1 MGIQHASIMISPQ
14 TFNAVF
20 REFITVVKL
29 GTGNPDIKHNIKKDY
44 RAWDP
49 RTLKHAGLFHDVFV
63 DCYPSVVEAGVAKLP
78 HTISDTPILCR
89 AGHTVSE
96 IFDSL
101 TDKDKVRAHA
111 CLAALFAISMASNI
125 SPGDDEV
132 CAAAHRAV
140 DAALASAEKE
150 AELGAV
156 ILDDDLVDFIKGAGA
171 LFRIGGTCGLPLDG
185 NAVDGMLSLARSI
198 TDNADPAV
206 FERLGQQ
213 MNAGKL
219 DLGAIMGEAAQLLG
233 NVDLSKL
240 DLSCLGKGGDGG
252 LDIAGLMSNMGL
264 DMTTVLAA
272 LSSMKASK

>member
-1 MGIQHASIMISPQ
+1 MISPQ

-29 GTGNPDIKHNIKKDY
+29 GTSNPDIKHSIKKNY
-44 RAWDP
+44 RAWDS
-49 RTLKHAGLFHDVFV
+49 RTPKHAGLFHDVFV
-63 DCYPSVVEAGVAKLP
+63 DCYPTVVEEGVAKLP
-78 HTISDTPILCR
+78 HTISEKPIL
-89 AGHTVSE
+89 AGHTVSA
-96 IFDSL
+96 IFDTL
-101 TDKDKVRAHA
+101 ADKDKVRAHA

-150 AELGAV
+150 TELGLV
-156 ILDDDLVDFIKGAGA
+156 ILDDDLAEFIKGAGA
-171 LFRIGGTCGLPLDG
+171 LFRIGGTCGLPFDG
-185 NAVDGMLSLARSI
+185 ANAVDGMLSLARSI

-240 DLSCLGKGGDGG
+240 DLSGLGKSGDGG
-252 LDIAGLMSNMGL
+252 LDIASLMSNMGL

-272 LSSMKASK
+272 LSSMKGK

>member
-1 MGIQHASIMISPQ
+1 MISPQ

-29 GTGNPDIKHNIKKDY
+29 GTSNPDIKHSIKKNY
-44 RAWDP
+44 RAWDS
-49 RTLKHAGLFHDVFV
+49 RTPKHVDLFHNVFV
-63 DCYPSVVEAGVAKLP
+63 DLYPRVIEEGVAKMP
-78 HTISDTPILCR
+78 QAVSDKPIL
-89 AGHTVSE
+89 AGHTVSA
-96 IFDSL
+96 IFDTL
-101 TDKDKVRAHA
+101 ADKDRVRAHA

-132 CAAAHRAV
+132 CAAAHKAV

-150 AELGAV
+150 ADLGAV
-156 ILDDDLVDFIKGAGA
+156 ILDDDLVDFVKGAGA

-206 FERLGQQ
+206 IERLGEQ
-213 MNAGKL
+213 MHAGKL
-219 DLGAIMGEAAQLLG
+219 DLGAIMGEAAKLLG

-240 DLSCLGKGGDGG
+240 DLSALGKGGDGG
-252 LDIAGLMSNMGL
+252 IDIAGLMSNMGL
-264 DMTTVLAA
+264 DMSTVLGA
-272 LSSMKASK
+272 LSSMKGK